1 MLHVFLIVHVIGH
14 LLLRR
19 MELNNTA
26 NILALLNV
34 VGVLDG
40 VSLGVILRLL
50 LLCLSII
57 AGVCL
62 VVSLVVVLS
71 SVVRLTL
78 SKLRSTHH

>member
-1 MLHVFLIVHVIGH
+1 MLHIFLIVHVIGH

-50 LLCLSII
+50 LLGLSII
-57 AGVCL
+57 AGFCL

-78 SKLRSTHH
+78 S